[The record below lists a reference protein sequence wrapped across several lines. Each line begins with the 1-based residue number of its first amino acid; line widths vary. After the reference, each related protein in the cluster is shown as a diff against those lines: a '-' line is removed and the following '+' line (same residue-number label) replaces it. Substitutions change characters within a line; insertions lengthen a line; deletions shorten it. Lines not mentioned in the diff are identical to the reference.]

1 MLLLLLAEGCGR
13 QSGDRPPVILWAWER
28 AEDLRFADPLRRG
41 IAVLVATVWMEGDAV
56 RVEPRRHPAF
66 LRDDMWAIA
75 VVRIESRKPSL
86 SGAQLDAVEREV
98 LRCGTRHK
106 GARGLQVD
114 FDAVA
119 SGRAFYRQLL
129 ERLRPKVSF
138 LSITALAGWCLFD
151 PWVADLP
158 VDEAVPMLFRM
169 GEEDREVRAH
179 LRNGGDF
186 RIPLCRSSYGV
197 STDKPLAVPRPK
209 RRRRLYVFHPMAW
222 NADVLATILKQ
233 AGYE

>member
-1 MLLLLLAEGCGR
+1 
-13 QSGDRPPVILWAWER
+13 VILWAWER

-41 IAVLVATVWMEGDAV
+41 AAVLVATVWMEGDGV
-56 RVEPRRHPAF
+56 RVEPRRHPAL
-66 LRDDMWAIA
+66 LRDEMWAMA

-98 LRCGTRHK
+98 LQWGTRHK

-119 SGRAFYRQLL
+119 SERAFYRHLL
-129 ERLRPKVSF
+129 ERLRPRVSF

-151 PWVADLP
+151 PWIADLP

-169 GEEDREVRAH
+169 GEEDREVRAY

-186 RIPLCRSSYGV
+186 RVPLCRTSYGV
-197 STDKPLAVPRPK
+197 STDEPVADLPL
-209 RRRRLYVFHPMAW
+209 RRERRLYVFHPRAW
-222 NADVLATILKQ
+222 NADALGAILKRSR
-233 AGYE
+233 